1 MILPITERE
10 GPAMTQQQRIAYWQD
25 LVEAQSQSGLD
36 VTTFHGYSL
45 MRLCRDMQQLFGYM
59 EICLDKYIL

>member
-1 MILPITERE
+1 
-10 GPAMTQQQRIAYWQD
+10 MTQQQRIAYWQD